1 MKKYH
6 EQEIETT
13 FKELLTYIDLME
25 NKDLI
30 AIAKSI
36 LIDNKESFCNRSA
49 MPDYYRDGIYEEGS
63 HHFFKGG
70 LLYHSLG
77 VTKLSLEIA
86 KLYNSKVIDSDLI
99 IFGASLHDIGKIETM
114 REWIDN
120 EELKCPKTINSNLL
134 EHTYF
139 GVNIVKEYLDKSN
152 LGNIVKNQM
161 LHIIATHMSQDIG
174 TFTDN
179 CMIES
184 IIVAQADDLDSK
196 IEPIE
201 YNLSKLYE
209 GEKEYYDKNFKR
221 KIYLSDK
228 LRDKG
233 EKSKCN

>member
-1 MKKYH
+1 
-6 EQEIETT
+6 
-13 FKELLTYIDLME
+13 
-25 NKDLI
+25 
-30 AIAKSI
+30 
-36 LIDNKESFCNRSA
+36 
-49 MPDYYRDGIYEEGS
+49 
-63 HHFFKGG
+63 
-70 LLYHSLG
+70 
-77 VTKLSLEIA
+77 
-86 KLYNSKVIDSDLI
+86 
-99 IFGASLHDIGKIETM
+99 
-114 REWIDN
+114 
-120 EELKCPKTINSNLL
+120 
-134 EHTYF
+134 
-139 GVNIVKEYLDKSN
+139 
-152 LGNIVKNQM
+152 M